1 MNSPATNSSSFS
13 EPTSQ
18 QRVALVTGGAVGLG
32 AAISKRLAR
41 DGFTVLV
48 ADIDDKAADATAAEI
63 IAAQGQ
69 ASSLHMDV
77 GSAESIAEA
86 FAEITERYGR
96 CDVLVNN
103 AGISNITAFLDVD
116 LDRWNRTMQINVT
129 GTLLCSQHAARLM
142 RTRSWGRIINIS
154 SISGIRAGAGRTSY
168 GTSKA
173 AAIGLTKQ
181 MAIELAQYGIT
192 ANSVA
197 PGPVDTPMTR
207 ELHSDKTRESYVRG
221 IPAKRYATP
230 EEIAGAVAY
239 FTTDDAAYV
248 NGHVLPVDGG
258 FVAAG
263 LLEI

>member
-1 MNSPATNSSSFS
+1 MNTPAFT

-32 AAISKRLAR
+32 AAICKRLAR
-41 DGFTVLV
+41 DGFIVLV
-48 ADIDDKAADATAAEI
+48 ADIDEKAAAGTVAEI
-63 IAAQGQ
+63 AAAQGR
-69 ASSLHMDV
+69 AEALYMDV
-77 GSAESIAEA
+77 GSPESIDEA
-86 FAEITERYGR
+86 FRTITDRFNR

-103 AGISNITAFLDVD
+103 AGISNITPFLDVE
-116 LDRWNRTMQINVT
+116 LERWNRTMQINVT
-129 GTLLCSQHAARLM
+129 GPLLASQHAARLM

-173 AAIGLTKQ
+173 AVIGLTNQ

-207 ELHSDKTRESYVRG
+207 ELHSDRTRESYVRG

-248 NGHVLPVDGG
+248 NGHTLPVDGG
-258 FVAAG
+258 FVSAG

>member
-1 MNSPATNSSSFS
+1 MNSPAFS
-13 EPTSQ
+13 EPTTQ

-48 ADIDDKAADATAAEI
+48 ADIDDKAAEATAAEI
-63 IAAQGQ
+63 VATKGRAE
-69 ASSLHMDV
+69 ALHMDV
-77 GSAESIAEA
+77 ASPESISETFARIAEH
-86 FAEITERYGR
+86 YGR

-103 AGISNITAFLDVD
+103 AGIANTIDFLDFP
-116 LDRWNRTMQINVT
+116 LDRWNRTLQINVT
-129 GTLLCSQHAARLM
+129 GPLLCSQHAARLM

-154 SISGIRAGAGRTSY
+154 SISGIRAGAGRTAY

-173 AAIGLTKQ
+173 AVIGLTRQ

-192 ANSVA
+192 TNSVA

-207 ELHSDKTRESYVRG
+207 ELHSDRTRESYLRA
-221 IPAKRYATP
+221 IPAKRYATA

-258 FVAAG
+258 YVAAG
-263 LLEI
+263 VLEI